1 MRITEEETITGKEL
15 EKYLRQ
21 SMQFEYCTF
30 KNCDFT
36 GRNPSGISFL
46 ECEFIDCDLSG
57 VELVDTGFKEV
68 KFKSCKLMGLRF
80 DQCSQF
86 LLAMNFDRCKLD
98 FSSFYQVKLAG
109 AQVVNCSCLECDFV
123 EANFSQG
130 SFEGSD
136 LTKATF
142 DQTNLEKTIFTNAI
156 NIELDPERNQIK
168 GATFDRDQLPGL
180 LSKYELNIQ

>member
-1 MRITEEETITGKEL
+1 MKITEEEIINGKDL
-15 EKYLRQ
+15 ESFLKQ

-36 GRNPSGISFL
+36 QRNPSGISFL

-57 VELVDTGFKEV
+57 VELVETGFKEV
-68 KFKSCKLMGLRF
+68 NFKSCKLMGLRF

-86 LLAMNFDRCKLD
+86 LLAMNFEQCKLD
-98 FSSFYQVKLAG
+98 FSSFYQVNLKG
-109 AQVVNCSCLECDFV
+109 AKVINCSCLECDFV
-123 EANFSQG
+123 EANLNEG

-136 LTKATF
+136 LNGAIF
-142 DQTNLEKTIFTNAI
+142 DQTHLEKTNFSKAI
-156 NIELDPERNQIK
+156 QLQLDPQSNFIK

-180 LSKYELNIQ
+180 LLKYGLNIQ